1 MGFEGNV
8 SSTIG
13 SFLSNK
19 LSIGELRFT
28 GYNASQ
34 GIIAQDEVL
43 RIELYNPLQLSLSD
57 CLANIQIEGV
67 LSTLEE
73 VDFNLVEKSFGLK
86 ENKTELIVKPN
97 PNSGNLY
104 WSPQQNLIPSVY
116 ITLPESYLVKIL
128 LKTKTR

>member
-1 MGFEGNV
+1 M
-8 SSTIG
+8 
-13 SFLSNK
+13 
-19 LSIGELRFT
+19 
-28 GYNASQ
+28 
-34 GIIAQDEVL
+34 

-97 PNSGNLY
+97 PNSGEFVLESSTEFNSISLY
-104 WSPQQNLIPSVY
+104 NTAGVLLSENIIEDKNQIRLDYSHFADGMYLIKVMTVDGV
-116 ITLPESYLVKIL
+116 IMTHRIIIAK
-128 LKTKTR
+128 